1 LVINPSFYTDYQQHT
16 HLFHD
21 DVCGKEYIRNG
32 FIRFGMT
39 KIFDSIPPQSAPEYT
54 RPPDER
60 FVEAGD
66 EEFRR
71 RQVIN
76 HIVTSRL
83 IDRITG
89 RGEDQSTLYG
99 VDPRVRYFA
108 ATLANQFDY
117 REDQETDDEGKKVEA
132 AESTMTRNISPF
144 TTGLKIKVDP
154 KNLDGPLKII
164 PAAKFFFKRLPEF
177 EEQLEHVDLAATTK
191 SEEETSDPQT
201 EIKADGGAAQSNVSE
216 PQPLVSVYERISPD
230 FEPVE
235 ISEAQLRNKCN
246 GGGEITEPISSG
258 IKSAKSEFE
267 SHERA
272 FKQPEEGASYNDWQN
287 VPPEA
292 LESESAFESHLDSV
306 FSESLQDPLWEAEIR
321 AKVAREEDG
330 CYELTVQLVNTQGED
345 PETATEP
352 NEAWQ
357 SYLFDASLT
366 ISAPSPAFEPFASD
380 KIRDHYQYDGDIYGI
395 GRNCSAKVEDRDPVT
410 EIKTDPVP
418 VYRQPKYVS
427 RDTIPAPTKRLAD
440 GEFEEVLGNIETEMD
455 HARKQ
460 YKSVRDTVLAGKGES
475 AAKEYDQMLE
485 QFEQERD
492 RFKRGKELL
501 LDPDNDDLRTAFRA
515 LNETFAKEFEDW
527 RLFQIVFIVMS
538 IPDIGSQ
545 VGHTPDVTDMLDQC
559 DIIFFPTGGGKTE
572 AYLGLVTFT
581 AFLDRLR
588 GKDYGMTGLTKFP
601 LRLLSLQQLQRIA
614 NVLCLAEE
622 VRREHDDMGGERFS
636 IGYFVGDRNTPNDI
650 FEESG
655 GVNNVRKAAENEEFA
670 QQLLTVPTCP
680 YCREKS
686 VVVTGDLDR
695 LRIIHQCT
703 NSECSEVI
711 RQGGDTAELPIYVTD
726 NEIYRYTPTFVVSTI
741 DKIAV
746 VGMNRRARGLLGQ
759 LKYRCPEHGFTP
771 ERQCLLSGHGVAEE
785 HRCEN
790 DTPDKLQSIE
800 PVDPP
805 SLLIQDEL
813 HLLREEFGAFDS
825 HYETFMQML
834 ISEYTDDEWDMKTVA
849 ATATIKGANQQ
860 VDALYRK
867 EPNEFPSQ
875 GPHLRQSFYAY
886 EDPYRLGR
894 QMIGALPRSIGR
906 TRAINIVIREY
917 ARVTQFLE
925 SNPDKLYEEMQD
937 VTEDVVAGPLEL
949 PQNKEARRAAVLAA
963 LDDYKVQIS
972 YNISKNQSD
981 ILQRSIKGMVNRQ
994 LDAYGEPH
1002 ERLTP
1007 VSLTGETEMEE
1018 VRNALSRLQTA
1029 NAEEPIDVVIATSM
1043 ISHGVDVDRF
1053 NFISFFGMPRNT
1065 AEYIQAYS
1073 RVGRDSTGTVFVLFD
1088 SIKARDRSHYTR
1100 FEHYHRY
1107 QDLLVEATPLERWAE
1122 FAIEC
1127 TLPGIFLGI
1136 LIQYYDHHFED
1147 EFEKRVY
1154 NLDGFRDA
1162 LDQGVIT
1169 YDKLLRQVLDAYDVR
1184 EVDRMDGDQ
1193 SIGARLYYDSIEEQ
1207 FEKLWN
1213 RLLSADPQIRDPRK
1227 AGLKKYLG
1235 NVMEDEDEG
1244 LRGPMRSLR
1253 DIDEQIPVMHG
1264 LATQDLKEMF
1274 GESR

>member
-1 LVINPSFYTDYQQHT
+1 
-16 HLFHD
+16 
-21 DVCGKEYIRNG
+21 
-32 FIRFGMT
+32 MT
-39 KIFDSIPPQSAPEYT
+39 KIFDSIPSQSAPEYT

-60 FVEAGD
+60 YAEAGD
-66 EEFRR
+66 QEFRR

-76 HIVTSRL
+76 HIVMNRL

-89 RGEDQSTLYG
+89 RGEGQETLYG

-117 REDQETDDEGKKVEA
+117 RRDQETDDEGEKVEA
-132 AESTMTRNISPF
+132 AESTITRNISPF
-144 TTGLKIKVDP
+144 TTGLKLKVDP
-154 KNLDGPLKII
+154 NDLDGSLKIR
-164 PAAKFFFKRLPEF
+164 PDAKFFFKRFPTF
-177 EEQLEHVDLAATTK
+177 EEQLEHVDLAAASE
-191 SEEETSDPQT
+191 SEEETPDTQP
-201 EIKADGGAAQSNVSE
+201 EVRADGGVAGVDPSE
-216 PQPLVSVYERISPD
+216 PQPLVSVYERISPE
-230 FEPVE
+230 FATVE
-235 ISEAQLRNKCN
+235 ISKAQLRNKAD
-246 GGGEITEPISSG
+246 GGGEITKPISGG
-258 IKSAKSEFE
+258 IQSARSVFE
-267 SHERA
+267 DHERA
-272 FKQPEEGASYNDWQN
+272 IKRPMEDASYDEWQN

-292 LESESAFESHLDSV
+292 LKSESAFESHLDSV
-306 FSESLQDPLWEAEIR
+306 YTDILHEPLWEAEIR
-321 AKVAREEDG
+321 TKVSRRDDG
-330 CYELTVQLVNTQGED
+330 CYELSIQLVNTQGED

-352 NEAWQ
+352 DEAWQ

-366 ISAPSPAFEPFASD
+366 VSAPSPAFEPFASE

-395 GRNCSAKVEDRDPVT
+395 GRNCSVTVVDRDPVT
-410 EIKTDPVP
+410 SVETDPVP

-427 RDTIPAPTKRLAD
+427 RDTVPAPTERLAD
-440 GEFEEVLGNIETEMD
+440 GEFEAVLGNIETEMD
-455 HARKQ
+455 RAREQ
-460 YKSVRDTVLAGKGES
+460 YESVRDTVLAGKGET
-475 AAKEYDQMLE
+475 AAEEYDEMLR

-492 RFKRGKELL
+492 RFRRGKELL
-501 LDPDNDDLRTAFRA
+501 LDPDNEDLRTAFRA
-515 LNETFAKEFEDW
+515 LNTTFAQEFEDW

-545 VGHTPDVTDMLDQC
+545 IGRTPEVTDMLDQC

-588 GKDYGMTGLTKFP
+588 GKNYGMTGLTKFP

-614 NVLCLAEE
+614 NVLCLAER
-622 VRREHDDMGGERFS
+622 VRRDHDEMAGEQFS

-650 FEESG
+650 FEDG
-655 GVNNVRKAAENEEFA
+655 GDVNNVRKAAENEEFA
-670 QQLLTVPTCP
+670 QQLLTVPKCP

-686 VVVTGDLDR
+686 VEVTGDLDR
-695 LRIIHQCT
+695 LRIVHQCT
-703 NSECSEVI
+703 NTECPEVE
-711 RQGGDTAELPIYVTD
+711 RQGGETAELPIYVTD
-726 NEIYRYTPTFVVSTI
+726 NEVYRYTPTFVVSTI

-759 LKYRCPEHGFTP
+759 LKYRCPEHGFTS
-771 ERQCLLSGHGVAEE
+771 ECQCLCSNRGIAEE

-790 DTPDKLQSIE
+790 DSPAKLESIE

-825 HYETFMQML
+825 HYETLIQML
-834 ISEYTDDEWDMKTVA
+834 INEYTDGEWDMKTVA
-849 ATATIKGANQQ
+849 ATATIEGANQQ

-875 GPHLRQSFYAY
+875 GPRLRQSFYAY

-906 TRAINIVIREY
+906 TRAINIVTREY
-917 ARVTQFLE
+917 ARVTQSLE
-925 SNPDKLYEEMQD
+925 ADPDELYDAMQAIA
-937 VTEDVVAGPLEL
+937 EDVVAGPLEL
-949 PQNKEARRAAVLAA
+949 PQDEDARRAAVLEA
-963 LDDYKVQIS
+963 LDDYKVQIA

-1007 VSLTGETEMEE
+1007 VSLTGETEMGE

-1029 NAEEPIDVVIATSM
+1029 DADEPIDVVIATSM

-1136 LIQYYDHHFED
+1136 LIQYYDYYFED
-1147 EFEKRVY
+1147 KFEKRVY

-1169 YDKLLRQVLDAYDVR
+1169 YDELLRQVLDAYDVAG
-1184 EVDRMDGDQ
+1184 VDRADDER

-1213 RLLSADPQIRDPRK
+1213 RLLSAEPQIRDPRK

-1235 NVMEDEDEG
+1235 NVMEDEEEE

-1253 DIDEQIPVMHG
+1253 DIDEQIPVMYG
-1264 LATQDLKEMF
+1264 LATQDLLEMF
-1274 GESR
+1274 GENR